1 MDPASWIER
10 RRVRLFFAG
19 LVVVSS
25 LLDIVGTLSVT
36 PRVLN
41 QANLSGPWRAVY
53 WGMDRFERRRGLHRF
68 KEKFAP
74 RWEERYLAV
83 PSAAVLPEVM
93 VALVRAHVPPLST
106 VAAWLR
112 SLRSS
117 GSSSPRRAR
126 EFA

>member
-1 MDPASWIER
+1 LIARSVEEAR
-10 RRVRLFFAG
+10 NQG
-19 LVVVSS
+19 LLEVS
-25 LLDIVGTLSVT
+25 LGVT
-36 PRVLN
+36 PRVID
-41 QANLSGPWRAVY
+41 QASVRGAWRAMY
-53 WGMDRFERRRGLHRF
+53 WGLDRFERRRGLHQF
-68 KEKFAP
+68 KAKFGP

-93 VALVRAHVPPLST
+93 VALVRAHVPPLSA

-117 GSSSPRRAR
+117 EASSPRRAR